1 MADKTQE
8 CCAISLPIVLSYC
21 ARLIVGQPKMIRNIT
36 RHALVDLAHYAPRG
50 VIEGVVEVEEPEWP
64 SPTLP
69 GLTGL
74 LRRLKTQTACCLV
87 RPDHRAN
94 TFIGQNLEQQAMRHP
109 TINHVNRLN
118 ATFCSLKGR

>member
-50 VIEGVVEVEEPEWP
+50 VIEGVVKIKEPERP

-69 GLTGL
+69 RLTGL
-74 LRRLKTQTACCLV
+74 LKRLKTQTAWYLV
-87 RPDHRAN
+87 RPNHRAN
-94 TFIGQNLEQQAMRHP
+94 TFIGQNLEQKAMRHP
-109 TINHVNRLN
+109 AINHVNRLN